1 MKPTAVVCVYPTM
14 KKRGVVILGS
24 TGSIGRSALD
34 VVDRHPELLQVVAL
48 AARSTV
54 DLLVEQFRKYRPTHI
69 CVVDDTMEQ
78 ELRRQIGRDDVQ
90 ILVGESGCL
99 ELARLETADVVLN
112 AIVGAAGLRAS
123 LETLKG
129 GKRLA
134 LANKESLVTGGPLF
148 AEYLQNGR
156 TDILPI
162 DSEHSAVWQAMLAGK
177 KNEIRRAL
185 LTSSGGPFRT
195 LPAEKFESITL
206 DQALNHP
213 TWKMG
218 PKITIDS
225 ATLANKGLEVIEAV
239 TLFGLS
245 AEQIEVVVHP
255 QSIVHSMVEFVD
267 SSIMAQL
274 SKPDMRLP
282 ISYALFWP
290 DRVESEFGELRFDR
304 PFSLD
309 FEPPDLDKFPIL
321 QTAFEVARIGG
332 TAPAIFNAA
341 NEIAVDGFLRQSV
354 KFVEIA
360 DIIQSTLDAVSMI
373 GKPDLDDILAAD
385 RLSRQLAREKMEKI
399 AC

>member
-1 MKPTAVVCVYPTM
+1 MKQ
-14 KKRGVVILGS
+14 RGVVILGS

-34 VVDRHPELLQVVAL
+34 VVDRHPDRLRVVGL

-54 DLLVEQFRKYRPTHI
+54 DLLVEQFRKYRPSHI
-69 CVVDDTMEQ
+69 CVVDDTMEH
-78 ELRRQIGRDDVQ
+78 ELRRQIGREDVC

-99 ELARLETADVVLN
+99 ELARLSGADIVLN

-123 LETLKG
+123 LETLKH

-148 AEYLQNGR
+148 ADYLQD
-156 TDILPI
+156 TKSEILPI
-162 DSEHSAVWQAMLAGK
+162 DSEHSAVWQAMLSGK
-177 KNEIRRAL
+177 KSEIRRVL

-195 LPAEKFESITL
+195 LPREKFETITV

-218 PKITIDS
+218 PKITVDS

-239 TLFGLS
+239 TLFGLP
-245 AEQIEVVVHP
+245 AEQMEVVIHP

-267 SSIMAQL
+267 SSIIAQM

-290 DRVESEFGELRFDR
+290 DRIESDFGRMKFDQK
-304 PFSLD
+304 FSLD
-309 FEPPDLDKFPIL
+309 FEPPDLEKFPIL
-321 QTAFEVARIGG
+321 RTAFEVAQIGG

-341 NEIAVDGFLRQSV
+341 NEIAVEGFLQHTVR
-354 KFVEIA
+354 FVEIA
-360 DIIQSTLDAVSMI
+360 DIIQSTLDSVSLI

-385 RLSRQLAREKMEKI
+385 RHSRQLAREKMEKI

>member
-1 MKPTAVVCVYPTM
+1 
-14 KKRGVVILGS
+14 
-24 TGSIGRSALD
+24 
-34 VVDRHPELLQVVAL
+34 
-48 AARSTV
+48 
-54 DLLVEQFRKYRPTHI
+54 
-69 CVVDDTMEQ
+69 MEH
-78 ELRRQIGRDDVQ
+78 ELRRQIGREDVC

-99 ELARLETADVVLN
+99 ELARLSGADIVLN

-123 LETLKG
+123 LETLKH

-148 AEYLQNGR
+148 ADYLQD
-156 TDILPI
+156 TKSEILPI
-162 DSEHSAVWQAMLAGK
+162 DSEHSAVWQAMLSGK
-177 KNEIRRAL
+177 KSEIRRVL

-195 LPAEKFESITL
+195 LPREKFETITV

-218 PKITIDS
+218 PKITVDS

-239 TLFGLS
+239 TLFGLP
-245 AEQIEVVVHP
+245 AEQMEVVIHP

-267 SSIMAQL
+267 SSIIAQM

-290 DRVESEFGELRFDR
+290 DRIESDFGRMKFDQK
-304 PFSLD
+304 FSLD
-309 FEPPDLDKFPIL
+309 FEPPDLEKFPIL
-321 QTAFEVARIGG
+321 RTAFEVAQIGG

-341 NEIAVDGFLRQSV
+341 NEIAVEGFLQHTVR
-354 KFVEIA
+354 FVEIA
-360 DIIQSTLDAVSMI
+360 DIIQSTLDSVSLI

-385 RLSRQLAREKMEKI
+385 RHSRQLAREKMEKI

>member
-1 MKPTAVVCVYPTM
+1 MYVNPPMKQ
-14 KKRGVVILGS
+14 RGLVILGS

-34 VVDRHPELLQVVAL
+34 VVDRHPELLRVVGL

-54 DLLVEQFRKYRPTHI
+54 DLLVEQFHKYRPEYL

-78 ELRRQIGRDDVQ
+78 ELRRQIGREKVR

-99 ELARLETADVVLN
+99 ELAAAEEAHIILN
-112 AIVGAAGLRAS
+112 AIVGSAGLRAS
-123 LETLKG
+123 LETLKH

-148 AEYLQNGR
+148 ATYLAENPSS
-156 TDILPI
+156 ILPV
-162 DSEHSAVWQAMLAGK
+162 DSEHSAVWQAMLSGRK
-177 KNEIRRAL
+177 SEIRKIW

-195 LPAEKFESITL
+195 LPADQFETISV

-239 TLFGLS
+239 TLFGIP
-245 AEQIEVVVHP
+245 ADQIEVVVHP

-267 SSIMAQL
+267 SSIIAQL

-290 DRVESEFGELRFDR
+290 ERVESDFGRMDFSR
-304 PFSLD
+304 PLSLQ
-309 FEPPDLDKFPIL
+309 FEPPDFEKFPIL
-321 QTAFEVARIGG
+321 RSAFEVARIGG

-341 NEIAVDGFLRQSV
+341 NEIAVDAFLRHCV
-354 KFVEIA
+354 KFSEIA
-360 DIIQSTLDAVSMI
+360 DIIERTLDSVSMI
-373 GKPDLDDILAAD
+373 GKPDLDDIISAD
-385 RLSRQLAREKMEKI
+385 RMARQLARERLEKI